1 MKGAMLLSDHEG
13 TIPVLEC
20 LALDGIYMTG
30 KLVEATV
37 PFLFISPL
45 LLSFYSYIESIVMCS
60 RKSCLMM
67 MDQSRGG

>member
-1 MKGAMLLSDHEG
+1 MKGARLLSDHEG

-20 LALDGIYMTG
+20 LALDVIYMTG
-30 KLVEATV
+30 KLVETTV
-37 PFLFISPL
+37 HFLFIWPL
-45 LLSFYSYIESIVMCS
+45 LLSFHSYMETSIMCS